1 MPTSFRVAPLADDR
15 SGYNTIVDGVE
26 VDVHE
31 THPIRTAYARRLQSV
46 ATNSTN
52 ATADCGGVDINA
64 TICNSYRLLVQWDGS
79 CNATLAGGLACD
91 VLSEYPVTLQ
101 QAVGGRFASWA
112 GVADS
117 SVTVAVTLGDTIGR
131 VKWNVA
137 VRASRA

>member
-64 TICNSYRLLVQWDGS
+64 TVCNSYRLLVQWDGS
-79 CNATLAGGLACD
+79 CGATLGSCD
-91 VLSEYPVTLQ
+91 VLSEFPVTLR
-101 QAVGGRFASWA
+101 QAVGGRFASRA
-112 GVADS
+112 GVAES
-117 SVTVAVTLGDTIGR
+117 SVTVAVTLGETTGR

-137 VRASRA
+137 VRAPRA